1 MIEVS
6 GLRKTFDKVNV
17 IDNLSFTIEDG
28 EFVGVFG
35 VKDSG
40 KSLLLKI
47 LVGIVKPDDGKIVID
62 NRPIANNSMKDIA
75 YVSNERGLFY
85 DMTPTE
91 HMQYLRY
98 YYPRFSE
105 DLFKQYMEYF
115 QVPLN
120 APLDKLKFDEIE
132 KVDMALALAKNT
144 RIMILD
150 DPFRREVPKER
161 KKHIKTMV
169 SNLKSDRIVLI
180 AARNAQG
187 MKDLVDRAL
196 VLEK

>member
-1 MIEVS
+1 MIEVR
-6 GLRKTFDKVNV
+6 GLSKSFDKVSV
-17 IDNLSFTIEDG
+17 IDELSFQIEDG
-28 EFVGVFG
+28 EIIGVFG
-35 VKDSG
+35 VKDAG
-40 KSLLLKI
+40 KSLLLKM
-47 LVGIVKPDDGKIVID
+47 LVGIVKPDAGDIIIDGK
-62 NRPIANNSMKDIA
+62 PIANNCMKDIA

-98 YYPRFSE
+98 YYPRFDE
-105 DLFKQYMEYF
+105 EVFKQYMEYF

-132 KVDMALALAKNT
+132 KLDMCLALAKNT
-144 RIMILD
+144 KIMILD
-150 DPFRREVPKER
+150 DPFRRETPKNR
-161 KKHIKTMV
+161 KQYIKTMV
-169 SNLKSDRIVLI
+169 SNTKKDRIILI

>member
-1 MIEVS
+1 
-6 GLRKTFDKVNV
+6 
-17 IDNLSFTIEDG
+17 
-28 EFVGVFG
+28 
-35 VKDSG
+35 
-40 KSLLLKI
+40 
-47 LVGIVKPDDGKIVID
+47 
-62 NRPIANNSMKDIA
+62 
-75 YVSNERGLFY
+75 
-85 DMTPTE
+85 
-91 HMQYLRY
+91 
-98 YYPRFSE
+98 
-105 DLFKQYMEYF
+105 MEYF